1 MAKRTEVMVDDIAK
15 KPLGEPVE
23 TNEDGYVAVKW
34 PEYKELLIIKGKY
47 EELKEKE
54 APTIQY
60 VPYTPNIQPL
70 TTPYPQDLTPKYPYI
85 FCGSNK
91 VEVK

>member
-1 MAKRTEVMVDDIAK
+1 MSKELTEVM
-15 KPLGEPVE
+15 E
-23 TNEDGYVAVKW
+23 EDAYVSVKW
-34 PEYKELLIIKGKY
+34 SEYKELLVMKGKY

-54 APTIQY
+54 APIIQY

-70 TTPYPQDLTPKYPYI
+70 TTPYPADLNPKYPYT

>member
-1 MAKRTEVMVDDIAK
+1 MDKQTEII
-15 KPLGEPVE
+15 E
-23 TNEDGYVAVKW
+23 EDAYVAIKW
-34 PEYKELLIIKGKY
+34 SEYKELLIMKGKY

-54 APTIQY
+54 PILKY

-70 TTPYPQDLTPKYPYI
+70 TTPYPQDLTPKYPYT
-85 FCGSNK
+85 FCGSDK